1 MSESVKSYKRDAIK
15 AARQLKYS
23 DYILARLNNAT
34 TESEICRLMIEGRHT
49 KRIIIRKLFI
59 PSTVRRW
66 IF

>member
-49 KRIIIRKLFI
+49 KRYYYTHYNKEAFHSIYG
-59 PSTVRRW
+59 S
-66 IF
+66 